1 MEEKNSDTI
10 HCSNC
15 GTVLQEGFKYCPNC
29 GQEHKEKENVKLLFS
44 QFLSDYFTFD
54 SKIGRSVIPL
64 VVKPGFL
71 TLEYL
76 KGKRIHYIPPLRM
89 FIFLSIIFFILLGFS
104 SSNVEIVEGVEQSI
118 SDNFW
123 DQYFESR
130 LPKLFFILL
139 PVFASIL
146 RLLFNRKKYGWLHH
160 FLFALHFHS
169 TIFILGILY
178 FLLSKLLLQ
187 FDFVQLNF
195 YLLLLFVVYLFYYLA
210 ISIKKVYQQT
220 WLKVIWKMIVLNLLY
235 VIALVLSS
243 LGLLAVL
250 LANG

>member
-1 MEEKNSDTI
+1 MEGNNKEQILCANCDTL
-10 HCSNC
+10 
-15 GTVLQEGFKYCPNC
+15 LQDGFNFCPNC
-29 GQEHKEKENVKLLFS
+29 GQEYKEKENVKLLFS

-54 SKIGRSVIPL
+54 SKIGRSVFPL

-76 KGKRIHYIPPLRM
+76 KGRRIHYIPPLRM

-104 SSNVEIVEGVEQSI
+104 SSSDAVEVVEKSI
-118 SDNFW
+118 SDKFW

-146 RLLFNRKKYGWLHH
+146 RLLFNKKKFGWLYH

-169 TIFILGILY
+169 TLFILGILY
-178 FLLSKLLLQ
+178 FLMSKLLLQ
-187 FDFVQLNF
+187 FDYVQLNF
-195 YLLLLFVVYLFYYLA
+195 YLLLLFLGYLFYYLA
-210 ISIKKVYQQT
+210 VSIKKVYEQS
-220 WLKVIWKMIVLNLLY
+220 WLKVVWKLIVLNLLY
-235 VIALVLSS
+235 VMVLTASS
-243 LGLLAVL
+243 LGLLAL
-250 LANG
+250 LLMNG